1 MKINII
7 CCKNHAEIGSVT
19 AYLIAEEI
27 SHNPNLVLGL
37 PTGQTPIPVYQE
49 IRKMYAEGKI
59 DCSNVTTFN
68 LDEYFRRGKGNPD
81 SYYTFMHEQLFDH
94 VPFKASYLPNAKP
107 ENSETIPTSQL
118 IPILENECS
127 EYDKKID
134 AEGGIDIQLVGL
146 GSNGHI
152 GFNEPSP
159 EKISDGTCIVTL
171 AGQTIL
177 DNANKFYDGDE
188 SKVPKKA
195 ISMGMGK
202 IMQAKSIILIA
213 NGEAKAKA
221 IYDSIKG
228 PITPMVPA
236 SLLRLHPDVTFII
249 DQAAAKLLD

>member
-1 MKINII
+1 MSITVIRM
-7 CCKNHAEIGSVT
+7 KNHYEVGELT
-19 AYLIAEEI
+19 ATLIADAI
-27 SHNPNLVLGL
+27 RSKPNLVLGL
-37 PTGQTPIPVYQE
+37 PTGQTPVPVYYQL
-49 IRKMYAEGKI
+49 RRLYDEGLL

-68 LDEYFRRGKGNPD
+68 LDEYFRRGKGDPD

-94 VPFKASYLPNAKP
+94 IPFKASYLPNAKP
-107 ENSETIPTSQL
+107 ENSETMPTSQL
-118 IPILENECS
+118 IPILENECFK
-127 EYDKKID
+127 YDMKID
-134 AEGGIDIQLVGL
+134 EEGGIDIQLVGL

-159 EKISDGTCIVTL
+159 EEISDGTCIVTL
-171 AGQTIL
+171 AGQTRS
-177 DNANKFYDGDE
+177 DNANKFYHGDE

-213 NGEAKAKA
+213 NGESKAKA
-221 IYDSIKG
+221 IYDSLRG

-249 DQAAAKLLD
+249 DEAAAKLLD

>member
-1 MKINII
+1 MAIQII
-7 CCKNHAEIGSVT
+7 RCKNHDAVGKLT
-19 AYLIAEEI
+19 ANLIANTI
-27 SHNPNLVLGL
+27 NSKPNLVLGL

-49 IRKMYAEGKI
+49 LRKMYSKGNL
-59 DCSNVTTFN
+59 DCSKVTTFN
-68 LDEYFRRGKGNPD
+68 LDEYFRRGKGDPD

-94 VPFKASYLPNAKP
+94 IPFKASYLPNAKP

-118 IPILENECS
+118 IPILQNACY

-159 EKISDGTCIVTL
+159 EEISDGTCIVTL
-171 AGQTIL
+171 AGQTIS
-177 DNANKFYDGDE
+177 DNANKFYGGDE

-213 NGEAKAKA
+213 NGGSKATA
-221 IYDSIKG
+221 IYDSLRG

-249 DQAAAKLLD
+249 DEAAAKLLD